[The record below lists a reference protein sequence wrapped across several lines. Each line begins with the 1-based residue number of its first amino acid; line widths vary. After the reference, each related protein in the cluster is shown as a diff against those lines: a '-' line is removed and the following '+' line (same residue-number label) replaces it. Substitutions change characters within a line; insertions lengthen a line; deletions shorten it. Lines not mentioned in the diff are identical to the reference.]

1 MLVNIIEFKAIM
13 IKPATYDNKRV
24 GSIYDCI
31 IEDGIYKFKNDDIE
45 DTDYLYDFWI
55 DGNKLFLE
63 HFQILPSSLHLFREE
78 IQYEIC

>member
-13 IKPATYDNKRV
+13 IKPATGNNKRV

-31 IEDGIYKFKNDDIE
+31 IEDGIYKFKNDNE
-45 DTDYLYDFWI
+45 KSSTPYDFWD
-55 DGNKLFLE
+55 DGNKSFLE
-63 HFQILPSSLHLFREE
+63 KFQILPSYLHLFRKE